1 MQLNEVLDKYPQS
14 EDYLIEILMDYQKH
28 KMHHDL
34 TEEELKTIA
43 QHLNIKES
51 KISSVVTFY
60 SLFSLTP
67 KGQHVIQVCHDVPCH
82 VNNQPGVLSTLKTML
97 NIDVGQTTDD
107 KMFTLEYTSCLGAC
121 DKAPAMRIGEKTF
134 TKLTPNKIKAIIAE
148 YRGRKHA

>member
-1 MQLNEVLDKYPQS
+1 MQLKEVLDKYPQS

-34 TEEELKTIA
+34 TEDELKTIA
-43 QHLNIKES
+43 THLNIKES
-51 KISSVVTFY
+51 KVSSVVTFY
-60 SLFSLTP
+60 SLFSLKP

-82 VNNQPGVLSTLKTML
+82 VNNQPDVLSTLKTML
-97 NIDVGQTTDD
+97 AIDIGQTTDD